1 MPLPSRALVPCVI
14 ARRLVAW
21 HCFHRQVR
29 TRAAF
34 VIIPSSGV
42 ADVRL
47 EDPGQNHDASRVA
60 QLALFYDAL
69 VQLYLTLDSIP
80 KLPILGRQRRPD
92 LVHPECGVARR
103 QVWSEVNGL
112 TDIEFAS

>member
-1 MPLPSRALVPCVI
+1 LASQTADLLDYG
-14 ARRLVAW
+14 A
-21 HCFHRQVR
+21 
-29 TRAAF
+29 AAF
-34 VIIPSSGV
+34 VIIPSIGV

-47 EDPGQNHDASRVA
+47 EDPEQNHDASRLA

>member
-1 MPLPSRALVPCVI
+1 MAGKTGARCEVALRLTGGGKGKGAKIERDHTSLGAQIWLNPTHMPLD
-14 ARRLVAW
+14 
-21 HCFHRQVR
+21 HRSYQ
-29 TRAAF
+29 
-34 VIIPSSGV
+34 IP
-42 ADVRL
+42 
-47 EDPGQNHDASRVA
+47 H
-60 QLALFYDAL
+60 

>member
-1 MPLPSRALVPCVI
+1 M
-14 ARRLVAW
+14 
-21 HCFHRQVR
+21 
-29 TRAAF
+29 
-34 VIIPSSGV
+34 IIPSIGV

-47 EDPGQNHDASRVA
+47 EDPGQNHDASRLA

-92 LVHPECGVARR
+92 LVHPECGVVRR

>member
-1 MPLPSRALVPCVI
+1 
-14 ARRLVAW
+14 
-21 HCFHRQVR
+21 
-29 TRAAF
+29 
-34 VIIPSSGV
+34 
-42 ADVRL
+42 
-47 EDPGQNHDASRVA
+47 
-60 QLALFYDAL
+60 